1 MIGATRVQ
9 YHGPSGEWDTTWP
22 PDTIVP
28 SRGYFRGLWYRYAG
42 TQDGIVHFREELDTG
57 GEG

>member
-1 MIGATRVQ
+1 MRVA

-22 PDTIVP
+22 PDTIIP
-28 SRGYFRGLWYRYAG
+28 QKARFKGLWYRYAG
-42 TQDGIVHFREELDTG
+42 FQDGVHHFREELDTG